1 MVLSENGA
9 PNPWVYHSFRCYLM
23 AIWESTPFSN
33 KFKSQN
39 WFMARY
45 GKIYR
50 TPLYLAGKTH
60 GFLQSKN
67 LQAFTQH
74 EMVMRYGRVDIV
86 INNAGILRDV
96 SFKRMSE
103 KDRPSCGWM
112 QSWMMVGFFRGE
124 FRTSDLLSKMS
135 NLWDLFCAM
144 VKLIGLF
151 LLSHISHWGM
161 VIAFWLGFIYWSSG
175 LGSSV
180 PGFAGPVPA
189 LPGHRVEKTCFG
201 KSDHLWM

>member
-1 MVLSENGA
+1 MGSQTYGFITVVA
-9 PNPWVYHSFRCYLM
+9 
-23 AIWESTPFSN
+23 AIWWPFANLRHSQTNSN
-33 KFKSQN
+33 PRIGLWQDL
-39 WFMARY
+39 WD
-45 GKIYR
+45 IR

-60 GFLQSKN
+60 GFLQSKK

-112 QSWMMVGFFRGE
+112 QSWMMLGFFRGE

-144 VKLIGLF
+144 VKLIRLF
-151 LLSHISHWGM
+151 LLSHISHLGM

-189 LPGHRVEKTCFG
+189 LPGYGVEKICFG